1 MLKLFFIEI
10 GKTEF
15 SFLINGSDIS
25 SKYQRI
31 HFNEFYD
38 KIFVFSPV
46 WQLALYISLTFFPF
60 SPPSL
65 PYPMSLPSLTVRV
78 TFHPYGQS
86 YPPPHEN
93 VTAAILSY
101 AVSHLHEGTGKL
113 RKTCADT
120 VGHLTEPVRS
130 LTVSVKWPPA
140 QCFDVQAADRRS
152 PIQVL
157 TQRKAVSFGWSP
169 GIRHL
174 PNTEHCRFNWLTE
187 D

>member
-1 MLKLFFIEI
+1 MDPTFQVNIREYILMNFTI
-10 GKTEF
+10 
-15 SFLINGSDIS
+15 
-25 SKYQRI
+25 KYSCF
-31 HFNEFYD
+31 H
-38 KIFVFSPV
+38 
-46 WQLALYISLTFFPF
+46 LYGNLPYTYPSPF
-60 SPPSL
+60 SPSL
-65 PYPMSLPSLTVRV
+65 LLPFRIPCHFLPLPSELPSILTAKV
-78 TFHPYGQS
+78 T
-86 YPPPHEN
+86 PPPHEN